1 MSAARDLYE
10 VLGVSRDATADDI
23 RRAYRQ
29 LAREHHPDVSADPQG
44 EDRFKEVV
52 GAYEILSDPQKRQ
65 RYDAFGTADGGQG
78 GGFADIQDI
87 FDLFFGGG
95 GFPGSGG
102 RRRGPR
108 SRAQQGDD
116 LGIRV
121 QLGFRE
127 ALFGTRRELDVE
139 RLVACDRCSGNGAE
153 PGTAPIACRACG
165 GAGEVQ
171 SVRRSVFGT
180 VMTSSPCPTCGGSGQ
195 EISDACSVCSGRG
208 RLRQSATVA
217 VDIPAGVADGME
229 LRVAG
234 NGHAGVA
241 GGPSGDLF
249 VALSVDPAAE
259 FDRRGQ
265 DLFTV
270 LDITMTQ
277 AALGTELE
285 VEGPDAVERVRVEP
299 GTESGTVIRLKGKG
313 VPNIS
318 RRGRGDLYVTL
329 HVMTARDLS
338 REQRKLLEQLAELRD
353 EGTGRSEA
361 RRAKLR
367 RPEF

>member
-10 VLGVSRDATADDI
+10 VLGVPRDASADDI
-23 RRAYRQ
+23 RRAYRR

-44 EDRFKEVV
+44 EERFKEVV

-65 RYDAFGTADGGQG
+65 RYDAFGTADGGAG

-95 GFPGSGG
+95 GFPGAGG
-102 RRRGPR
+102 RRRGSR
-108 SRAQQGDD
+108 SRAHRGDD
-116 LGIRV
+116 LGIRIE
-121 QLGFRE
+121 LTFRE
-127 ALFGTRRELDVE
+127 AMFGVRRELEVE
-139 RLVACDRCSGNGAE
+139 RLIACERCQGNGAE
-153 PGTAPIACRACG
+153 PGTAPIACRGCG
-165 GAGEVQ
+165 GVGEVQ

-195 EISDACSVCSGRG
+195 EITDACSECSGRG
-208 RLRQSATVA
+208 RLRQPAMVA

-241 GGPSGDLF
+241 GGPPGDLF
-249 VALSVDPAAE
+249 VGLSVQPAEE

-277 AALGTELE
+277 AALGSELE
-285 VEGPDAVERVRVEP
+285 VEGLDGLERVRVEP
-299 GTESGTVIRLKGKG
+299 GTESGTVVRLKGKG
-313 VPNIS
+313 VPNLN

-329 HVMTARDLS
+329 HVVTVRDLS
-338 REQRKLLEQLAELRD
+338 RQQRKLLEQLAELRG
-353 EGTGRSEA
+353 EGTGRSEPM
-361 RRAKLR
+361 RANLR